1 MQMNRGNKHHS
12 IFSRNTRQSIGYK
25 LNQKPNEAQEEI
37 G

>member
-1 MQMNRGNKHHS
+1 MQMNRGSKRYS

-25 LNQKPNEAQEEI
+25 SNQKPNEAQEEI